1 VATFNESAIIDAPV
15 DEVWTVLADI
25 GTISTWNPG
34 VKDSHQTTGGNV
46 EKGACRHCDLG
57 GKNYLIEEVVT
68 FEPTLAIT
76 FRITDTN
83 LPFKAA
89 DIRFTLTEDRGATS
103 VTVSP
108 IYELKFGVVGK
119 LLDTLIVQ
127 PTYRKGMKELLRGLK
142 SHVEG
147 SAP

>member
-1 VATFNESAIIDAPV
+1 VATFKETAIVDAPV
-15 DEVWTVLADI
+15 GDVWAVLADI
-25 GTISTWNPG
+25 GTISVWNPG

-46 EKGACRHCDLG
+46 EKGACRHCNLG

-68 FEPTLAIT
+68 FAPKSVIT
-76 FRITDTN
+76 FRVMDTN

-89 DIRFTLTEDRGATS
+89 DIRFTLAEDSETTF

-108 IYELKFGVVGK
+108 IYELKFGVAGK
-119 LLDTLIVQ
+119 VMDTLMVRAV
-127 PTYRKGMKELLRGLK
+127 YRKGMKDLLKGLK
-142 SHVEG
+142 SYVEG